1 MDLLIRIAGEAGQ
14 GVQTTGNLLVSA
26 LAEMGLHVFAIQSY
40 LSRIRGGLN
49 WFDVR
54 IGDAPLYAGREQAD
68 VLVALTDQALA
79 TLRPHVTDGGAAL
92 FDADPDAD
100 DTKASEGCL
109 CIPLTDI
116 AKETGGS
123 AVMANAVAAGA
134 VFGLLGYDLSALTDY
149 FATAFKKKGKETIEA
164 NVRCAQ
170 AGADRIGEAAGS
182 LDAPQPSGQAVSVGN
197 GTEGVGLAAAAAGV
211 KFVTAYPMTPATG
224 VLTYLA
230 GVADDYGIVVEQAE
244 DEIAAVNMV
253 CGATYA
259 GVPAMTTTSGGG
271 FALMAEGLSLA
282 GMMEL
287 PAVVLLAQRP
297 GPATGLPTRTGQE
310 DLAFALHAGHGEF
323 PRALFAPG
331 TPAQAYELTRRAL
344 KTAHRFQTPVI
355 VLIDQFLAD
364 VQKNT
369 QPLDRSLRPIDRHV
383 VLDPAPDYVRYAV
396 TGDGVSPR
404 ALPGS
409 GPFVVCDSDEHT
421 EDGHITEDLGVR
433 VRLQDKRLAKVK
445 GMTAEA
451 LPPEVYGPTDPG
463 ARGDECP
470 ARPESLPRANSTRP
484 PQPPGAAG
492 AETLLV
498 AWGSTYGP
506 CREAVDILA
515 AEGRSVALVHFAQV
529 WPLDAGAVRPLLTGA
544 GAKRVISVE
553 GNSTGQFASILRGAG
568 AIDTCDRLLRY
579 DGMPLTGEWIAER
592 ILR

>member
-1 MDLLIRIAGEAGQ
+1 MDLNIRIAGEAGQ
-14 GVQTTGNLLVSA
+14 GVQTTGNLLVRA
-26 LAEMGLHVFAIQSY
+26 FAGLGLYVFATQSY
-40 LSRIRGGLN
+40 MSRIRGGVN

-54 IGDAPLYAGREQAD
+54 IGDRELFSGRERAD
-68 VLVALTDQALA
+68 LLVALSPGALEA
-79 TLRPHVTDGGAAL
+79 LRGEVTDAGVVL
-92 FDADPDAD
+92 FDGAGAPGVQSLAF
-100 DTKASEGCL
+100 T
-109 CIPLTDI
+109 
-116 AKETGGS
+116 ETATEVSGS
-123 AVMANAVAAGA
+123 AQLANTVAAGA
-134 VFGLLGYDLSALTDY
+134 VFGLLGYEIDKLCDPLAVQ
-149 FATAFKKKGKETIEA
+149 FGKKGAELVA
-164 NVRCAQ
+164 GNVRCARR
-170 AGADRIGEAAGS
+170 GAELAAALAASVAAPRPGGAPGDVCSGSEA
-182 LDAPQPSGQAVSVGN
+182 
-197 GTEGVGLAAAAAGV
+197 VGLAAATAGV
-211 KFVTAYPMTPATG
+211 KFVASYPMTPSTG
-224 VLTYLA
+224 VFTFLA
-230 GVADDYGIVVEQAE
+230 GAADEYGIVVEQAE